1 MNAKPLAFAAIAL
14 AAFATAHAAGPKPAP
29 ELQKA
34 IDAFAGSWTIE
45 EEYPPSP
52 DLPKG
57 GAGHGTETWRAGPG
71 NLSLVYD
78 YNSDTPHGH
87 LTATAIL
94 WWDARAKTFREL
106 WCTSASQAGCTLSP
120 AIIRWDG
127 NELVFTESFL
137 RGKKRIASREVWA
150 DIKADSHTMTILE
163 GEHADALKPWIILR
177 AARAK

>member
-1 MNAKPLAFAAIAL
+1 MKAIPLAAVTLAALTAAAFAA
-14 AAFATAHAAGPKPAP
+14 PKPAP

-45 EEYPPSP
+45 EDYPPSP
-52 DLPKG
+52 GLPKG
-57 GAGHGTETWRAGPG
+57 GTGHGTEIWRAGPG

-106 WCTSASQAGCTLSP
+106 WCTGASQAGCTLSP

-127 NELVFTESFL
+127 GDLVFTETFS
-137 RGKKRIASREVWA
+137 RGKKRIASREAWS
-150 DIKADSHTMTILE
+150 DIKPDSHTMTILE
-163 GEHADALKPWIILR
+163 GEHADALKPWIVSR
-177 AARAK
+177 AVRAK